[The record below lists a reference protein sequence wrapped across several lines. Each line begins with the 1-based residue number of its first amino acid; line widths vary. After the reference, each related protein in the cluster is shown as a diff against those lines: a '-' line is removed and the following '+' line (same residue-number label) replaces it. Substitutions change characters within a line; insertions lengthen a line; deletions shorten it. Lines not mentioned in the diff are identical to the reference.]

1 MPIIPAMVLA
11 LLVALAATVAPNVA
25 LGDGLGF
32 GVAGPLTR
40 ATGRPAS
47 PLGAPGRLLAS
58 ALTTVADRLE
68 DDWNG
73 AARRASLR
81 VLIGAGLYPGLGT
94 GLHGYAASVSSS
106 GCALSL
112 AIGHA
117 DSLTAVAAARIAYA
131 MRVGRTATPID
142 PDRYLRRIA
151 TLAPPPDA
159 SRVA

>member
-1 MPIIPAMVLA
+1 MPLVPAMVLA
-11 LLVALAATVAPNVA
+11 VLVALAATVAPNVA

-32 GVAGPLTR
+32 GVAGPLAR

-58 ALTTVADRLE
+58 ALTTVADQLE

-94 GLHGYAASVSSS
+94 GLIGYAASLASS
-106 GCALSL
+106 GSVLSL
-112 AIGHA
+112 ATVRA
-117 DSLTAVAAARIAYA
+117 DPLTAVAAARSAYA
-131 MRVGRTATPID
+131 TRVERTATPID
-142 PDRYLRRIA
+142 PERHLRRIA
-151 TLAPPPDA
+151 TLSPPSDA
-159 SRVA
+159 FRMA